1 MISLTSTPQGVRS
14 AARHG
19 KSRAS
24 ASNQQSSVEWTPVRS
39 AAVGAGLGVAA

>member
-1 MISLTSTPQGVRS
+1 MISLTSTPQGGQS

-24 ASNQQSSVEWTPVRS
+24 ASNQSSSVEWTS
-39 AAVGAGLGVAA
+39 ANSG